1 MKFSL
6 FLLKYLNKIEIK
18 NQKMVKMNLKKIR
31 RNVKLEK
38 VKEKVKMTREDFLEK
53 LKEIQKIKCETQTLE
68 LKSAEYGCPKRLYD
82 TLSGFSNQDDGG
94 IIVFGVDEE
103 AGYKEKGV
111 YDPQDLQK
119 RINEQ
124 CLQMEPVVRPLLT
137 VLEKD
142 GKSFVAAEVP
152 GIELAERPCYYRGKG
167 RLKGSYVRVGDS
179 DEPMTEYEIYS
190 YEAFRR
196 KYQDDIREVPRAT
209 KLSLRQEALEEYIRK
224 LKEGKPNLA
233 GLTDEEICELLS
245 ITRNRE
251 VTLAAILLFSLYPQA
266 YFPGLCITAIVVPG
280 TEIGET
286 GEAGERFLDNRRIEG
301 SIPQMLEE
309 ALQFV
314 RKNMR
319 NKTIIDPE
327 TGLRNDRTDYP
338 IAAVREAIMNALVH
352 RDYSI
357 HTESMPIQLLMFEDR
372 MEIRNPGGLY
382 GRLTVDQLGRMQPDT
397 RNPAL
402 AMALE
407 VLGITENR
415 YSGIPTIRRA
425 MKEYHL
431 REPQFADERGS
442 FVVTF
447 YRETVKE
454 SRRDSVGEGFYR
466 EASRTRPDYTKIFGE
481 TEQEGFRVS
490 ESQMDYHVSKRVADP
505 YIAGD
510 EAGLLEFCRI
520 PRTRQEISEFLGL
533 SSTTY
538 AIQTYV
544 NPLVERGLIRLS
556 IPDKPG
562 SSRQRFVSAMREID
576 GVGKQGDSY
585 EK

>member
-1 MKFSL
+1 
-6 FLLKYLNKIEIK
+6 
-18 NQKMVKMNLKKIR
+18 
-31 RNVKLEK
+31 
-38 VKEKVKMTREDFLEK
+38 MTREDFLGK
-53 LKEIQKIKCETQTLE
+53 LKEIQKIKCETQNLE
-68 LKSAEYGCPKRLYD
+68 LKSAEQGCPKRLYD
-82 TLSGFSNQDDGG
+82 TLSAFSNQDDGG
-94 IIVFGVDEE
+94 IIVFGIDEKT
-103 AGYKEKGV
+103 GYKETGV

-137 VLEKD
+137 VLEED
-142 GKSFVAAEVP
+142 GKSFVAAEIP
-152 GIELAERPCYYRGKG
+152 GIELSERPCYYRGKG

-209 KLSLRQEALEEYIRK
+209 RLSLRQDALEEYIRK

-233 GLTDEEICELLS
+233 GLSDEEICELLS
-245 ITRNRE
+245 VTRDRE
-251 VTLAAILLFSLYPQA
+251 VTLAAVLLFSPYPQA
-266 YFPGLCITAIVVPG
+266 YFPGLCITAVVVPG
-280 TEIGET
+280 TEVGET
-286 GEAGERFLDNRRIEG
+286 GETGERFLDNRRIEG

-327 TGLRNDRTDYP
+327 TGRRNDRTDYP
-338 IAAVREAIMNALVH
+338 ITAVREAIMNALVH
-352 RDYSI
+352 RDYSM
-357 HTESMPIQLLMFEDR
+357 HTESMPIQILMFEDR

-425 MKEYHL
+425 MEEYHL

-454 SRRDSVGEGFYR
+454 SRKDSVDEIFR
-466 EASRTRPDYTKIFGE
+466 ETDRSRLDYIKLFSGIGQEESRINEPQTVYKTGGRREDFGVSAEETR
-481 TEQEGFRVS
+481 
-490 ESQMDYHVSKRVADP
+490 
-505 YIAGD
+505 
-510 EAGLLEFCRI
+510 LLEFCRI

-544 NPLVERGLIRLS
+544 NPLIERGLIRLS
-556 IPDKPG
+556 VPGKPG
-562 SSRQRFVSAMREID
+562 SSKQRFTSVMRNAE
-576 GVGKQGDSY
+576 G
-585 EK
+585 